1 MIPSSYAGMFYS
13 PIVCTDSDDDDYG
26 STPPETPN
34 MLPRPAPLQTHWCPP
49 HTFELLLSTKF
60 CEGTLYGM
68 FQSNFRLISSDNVL
82 YHVHLEALRRYSDN
96 MLNLTCLNE
105 LHAVA
110 SVPEKSAT
118 LSIMLH
124 AIYDMPFSQPHP
136 RLQTLIEAVSVFP
149 RYGLSPKELVRAKTH
164 IYSAILDQTPL
175 APFHVYLFAAQFHL
189 EDLAV
194 ATSAYCLSL
203 LLSDISDESARVMG
217 PRYLKRLFDLHLRRK
232 KVLTRMLLVPLP
244 MHPTNRTCT
253 FKAQR
258 KAANAWR
265 RATAPLVLSARPGM
279 TCQSLGTAY
288 GVAEG
293 EVQCQKCKMA
303 IAARLKTMLAE
314 WTDEKRTI

>member
-1 MIPSSYAGMFYS
+1 
-13 PIVCTDSDDDDYG
+13 
-26 STPPETPN
+26 
-34 MLPRPAPLQTHWCPP
+34 
-49 HTFELLLSTKF
+49 
-60 CEGTLYGM
+60 M

-82 YHVHLEALRRYSDN
+82 YHVHLEALRRYSDS
-96 MLNLTCLNE
+96 MLNLARLDETR
-105 LHAVA
+105 AIA

-149 RYGLSPKELVRAKTH
+149 RYGLSPKALVHAKTH

-175 APFHVYLFAAQFHL
+175 APFRVYLLAAEFDL
-189 EDLAV
+189 EDLAIV
-194 ATSAYCLSL
+194 TSAYCLSIL
-203 LLSDISDESARVMG
+203 LRDVSDETARVMG

-232 KVLTRMLLVPLP
+232 RVLTRLLLVPLP
-244 MHPTNRTCT
+244 LHPTNKKCT

-258 KAANAWR
+258 KVTNAWR

-279 TCQSLGTAY
+279 TCQSLEIAY

-293 EVQCQKCKMA
+293 EVKCQKCKTA
-303 IAARLKTMLAE
+303 IAARLKTMVAE
-314 WTDEKRTI
+314 WTDEKVFFLILGCEKLTDCGV